1 MGETIELP
9 HGRVEID
16 VRPGYLHVVEQGT
29 LTSVAEVEK
38 YTNVIERAVLRTG
51 LRRVLIDSRGTE
63 PVGRDDGVREA
74 LWKWL
79 LTGRAF
85 EQMAFVLS
93 SELQVTSVNMVA
105 LSERAPIRAF
115 ATVHEAHRWL
125 AGRARTLSQALT
137 SQGMPAATF
146 TPPPARPDPHRRTPA
161 PPRASDRPP
170 PPRTSERPPP
180 PRPESSPARSIT
192 RKTMELPVQRVPER
206 GFESVRKSDVLP
218 AFATE
223 SISPVPRKKADE
235 P

>member
-16 VRPGYLHVVEQGT
+16 ERPGYLYVVEQGT
-29 LTSVAEVEK
+29 LLSVSEVEK

-79 LTGRAF
+79 LSGRAF

-93 SELQVTSVNMVA
+93 SELQATSVNMVA

-146 TPPPARPDPHRRTPA
+146 TPPSARPDATRRTPP

-170 PPRTSERPPP
+170 PRSEPTPP
-180 PRPESSPARSIT
+180 SGVT
-192 RKTMELPVQRVPER
+192 RKTVEIPPQRAPSER
-206 GFESVRKSDVLP
+206 RFDSVRRSDVLP
-218 AFATE
+218 AFASET
-223 SISPVPRKKADE
+223 ISPARKKADE
-235 P
+235 S